1 MNIEN
6 YSEDLM
12 TENVLDKLRSKEVV
26 KPEFLLDLG
35 DIGGKPTHVP
45 QRKDPALKMQIRQRK
60 VIVW

>member
-35 DIGGKPTHVP
+35 DIGGKPTHIP
-45 QRKDPALKMQIRQRK
+45 QRNDPALKMQIRQRK
-60 VIVW
+60 VIV